1 MMYAAEYHATA
12 RRARQQIEWAR
23 ENLFNTWRNSLLSL
37 TAFAAGG
44 ALLFVAGRFVLVQ
57 ANWSLVAINRKL
69 FFIGS
74 YPADETF
81 RIWAAVFLAA
91 TLVGL
96 SYGIWAGK
104 MRPYVVAIALV
115 AVLILT
121 LGLGTEHRIVESEY
135 TEEIVNA
142 EGDVT
147 LVSGIARELE
157 TDRGW
162 APSWLYALSVGLA
175 VPFGQ
180 TWGMMAGLFVTLIAA
195 AWAGRYLSVW
205 KSNPI
210 LLQAMGAAWILLI
223 PVAFLLQLGVPSI
236 QWESAFLDILVFV
249 VGGFFS
255 FFIGIGL
262 ALGRVSP
269 FRSIRYSCVGYIEV
283 VRAAPLLVWLLFAT
297 FLNDELGPI
306 GEFFSDIDLAFRV
319 MIVFAL
325 FGGAY
330 IAEVVRGGLQSISR
344 GQHEAAEAIG
354 LTPTQKY
361 VYIILP
367 QAIKAVIPAIIGR
380 FIALWK
386 DTALLAAISLVNTL
400 EKAKKVLG
408 GQTDLADGAF
418 FEIYIVVALIY
429 WVVSYLLSRLGGAA
443 EAKLGVG
450 RR

>member
-1 MMYAAEYHATA
+1 MTGAAAYSATA
-12 RRARQQIEWAR
+12 RRQVEWAR
-23 ENLFNTWRNSLLSL
+23 ENLFSSWRNSVLSL
-37 TAFAAGG
+37 AAMATGG
-44 ALLFVAGRFVLVQ
+44 VLIFLLARFVLVQ
-57 ANWSLVAINRKL
+57 ANWGLVAINRRL

-91 TLVGL
+91 GLIGL
-96 SYGIWAGK
+96 SYGIWAGR
-104 MRPYVVAIALV
+104 MRPYLVAIGV
-115 AVLILT
+115 AAVVMLT
-121 LGLGTEHRIVESEY
+121 LGLGTEQRVVESDY
-135 TEEIVNA
+135 TEEILSADGEVS
-142 EGDVT
+142 VI
-147 LVSGIARELE
+147 SGIERSLQ
-157 TDRGW
+157 TDQGW
-162 APSWLYALSVGLA
+162 APLWLYNVSLGLA
-175 VPFGQ
+175 VPFGE
-180 TWGMMAGLFVTLIAA
+180 TWGLLAGLFALLAAA
-195 AWAGRYLSVW
+195 AWAGRYLSRW

-210 LLQAMGAAWILLI
+210 LAQAVGAAWVLLI
-223 PVAFLLQLGVPSI
+223 PAIFLMQAGVSSGL
-236 QWESAFLDILVFV
+236 WESAFLDILVFT

-255 FFIGIGL
+255 FFIGIAL

-269 FRSIRYSCVGYIEV
+269 FRSVRYASVGYIEV

-297 FLNDELGPI
+297 FLDDELGPI
-306 GEFFSDIDLAFRV
+306 GVFFSDIDLAYRV

-330 IAEVVRGGLQSISR
+330 IAEVVRGGLQSIPR

-361 VYIILP
+361 VYVILP

-400 EKAKKVLG
+400 DKAKKVLG
-408 GQTDLADGAF
+408 GQTDIAEGAF
-418 FEIYIVVALIY
+418 FEIYLVVALIY
-429 WVVSYLLSRLGGAA
+429 WIVSYLLSRLGGAA
-443 EAKLGVG
+443 EARLGVG